1 MTRHLSDEEISAWVL
16 GERTP
21 MQEAHLA
28 GCRECGIRTGRLQAA
43 LSGFRES
50 AIAWAAREQ
59 HAVPVPTAPRWWQ
72 PRSQWLL
79 AAAALVLMT
88 AVPAYRSY
96 SAHLSAAR
104 ERTVLDA
111 AEDTAL
117 LNQVDTQISRAV
129 PGPMEPLVPLVA
141 WNTDANDTHKG
152 NNETNR

>member
-1 MTRHLSDEEISAWVL
+1 
-16 GERTP
+16 
-21 MQEAHLA
+21 
-28 GCRECGIRTGRLQAA
+28 
-43 LSGFRES
+43 
-50 AIAWAAREQ
+50 
-59 HAVPVPTAPRWWQ
+59 
-72 PRSQWLL
+72 
-79 AAAALVLMT
+79 VLMT
-88 AVPAYRSY
+88 AVLAYRSY